1 MPVPVYL
8 AANCKE
14 IATFTGR
21 AAVLGLGFLPDGGA
35 RIPACPLQGHMAV
48 IDDAV
53 LPQRVPEETL
63 DRLAARCGGG
73 CCLDFLRTPGPVH
86 RAVAQGLQ
94 RRLGNAPML
103 LPAAYQGSYMD
114 WAVMTIMSDCTQ

>member
-1 MPVPVYL
+1 M
-8 AANCKE
+8 
-14 IATFTGR
+14 
-21 AAVLGLGFLPDGGA
+21 LGLGFLPDGGA

-73 CCLDFLRTPGPVH
+73 AFGIP
-86 RAVAQGLQ
+86 
-94 RRLGNAPML
+94 
-103 LPAAYQGSYMD
+103 LPWSL
-114 WAVMTIMSDCTQ
+114 TETKTFP